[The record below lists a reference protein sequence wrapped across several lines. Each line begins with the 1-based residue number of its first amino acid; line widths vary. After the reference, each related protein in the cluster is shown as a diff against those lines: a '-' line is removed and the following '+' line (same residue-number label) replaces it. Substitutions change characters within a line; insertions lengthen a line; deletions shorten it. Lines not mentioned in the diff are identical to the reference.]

1 MTFETSAAKGTILV
15 LPQDSFNVGIN
26 MPRNMDKNYR
36 MGILWLSI
44 NYCHAYEV
52 SNEKHNQF
60 SDIVINYATLLDKQD
75 RLSGR
80 RSNLEEVIRHLEE
93 AWVVIEKCSCQTE
106 KYGAL
111 LNDLGQ
117 AYLD

>member
-1 MTFETSAAKGTILV
+1 
-15 LPQDSFNVGIN
+15 
-26 MPRNMDKNYR
+26 MDKNYR

-60 SDIVINYATLLDKQD
+60 SNIVINYATLLDKQD

-93 AWVVIEKCSCQTE
+93 ARVVIEKCSCQME
-106 KYGAL
+106 KYSAL